1 MVYRYQKKKQKSD
14 LVENILYKDH
24 EVNAVSNDPVLQLED
39 VLFSNIFRH
48 IHTLIN
54 SIFIIISKQMKIF
67 VLSFSFILYFTL

>member
-1 MVYRYQKKKQKSD
+1 MVYRYQNKKQKSD

-24 EVNAVSNDPVLQLED
+24 EVNAVSNDPVLQLVD

-48 IHTLIN
+48 IHILIN

-67 VLSFSFILYFTL
+67 VSSFSFILYFTL